1 LAAFS
6 KAATAAWC
14 SFSAAFS
21 ALSAVSAAARFS
33 AARAFCFALAASSS
47 SRRLEISGKIY
58 NILSIVPKSS
68 VTLKVQK
75 I

>member
-1 LAAFS
+1 M
-6 KAATAAWC
+6 AATAAWC
-14 SFSAAFS
+14 SFSAAFA

-58 NILSIVPKSS
+58 YIF
-68 VTLKVQK
+68 
-75 I
+75 